1 MNKVKIMKRD
11 ILIIPKFKNV
21 NLIQKIR
28 LKYDTL
34 AKLVPPHITLV
45 FPFADNISDNK
56 LVSLVKSKVQNL
68 VPFYVNFKGILMNY
82 DTYTQSNYIYLNCIE
97 GSENIQNLH
106 DILYSTF
113 PLSKHLNS
121 NIKYIPHITLG
132 HTDNINIKLYD
143 NFESIIDEIV
153 IEKIG
158 EHDESIIIDKIKLGE

>member
-45 FPFADNISDNK
+45 FPFADNISDNE

-68 VPFYVNFKGILMNY
+68 VPFYVNFKGILIYY
-82 DTYTQSNYIYLNCIE
+82 DTYTQSNYIYLKCIE
-97 GSENIQNLH
+97 GSENIQITCSLSLI
-106 DILYSTF
+106 DTF
-113 PLSKHLNS
+113 LKPSDFN
-121 NIKYIPHITLG
+121 
-132 HTDNINIKLYD
+132 
-143 NFESIIDEIV
+143 
-153 IEKIG
+153 
-158 EHDESIIIDKIKLGE
+158 